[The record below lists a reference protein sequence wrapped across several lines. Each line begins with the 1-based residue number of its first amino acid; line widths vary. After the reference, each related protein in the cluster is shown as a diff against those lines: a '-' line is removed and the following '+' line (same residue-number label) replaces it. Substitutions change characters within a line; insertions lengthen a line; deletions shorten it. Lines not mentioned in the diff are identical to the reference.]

1 MGGRVM
7 SLAVID
13 AREWQNRFDL
23 ETGQPEKTMR
33 PWWRWRLGFFPGT
46 LIPGMWMNGQ
56 TSG

>member
-1 MGGRVM
+1 M

-46 LIPGMWMNGQ
+46 LIPGCG
-56 TSG
+56 